1 MKFLGIKKVDAGS
14 HIHRYD
20 VQYVTKDHKN
30 KIYEVASR
38 NPEMKDLDD
47 LTQWDSKTVLVIG
60 LSPDHRHILLSR
72 EFRMAV
78 GDYIYNFPS
87 GLVDPGETAAEA
99 AARELMEE
107 TGLRIVK
114 PIRQL
119 RSSFNAPGFSN
130 ESTSCVIAVID
141 GDIRESNSSFE
152 EIEAGWYT
160 KEEVKLLLKTS
171 KMSARAQT
179 FCFLWA
185 YGGMSIDNLY
195 ESRE

>member
-141 GDIRESNSSFE
+141 GDIRESDSSFE

-171 KMSARAQT
+171 KMSARAQM

>member
-114 PIRQL
+114 TIRQL

-141 GDIRESNSSFE
+141 GDIRESDSSFE

-171 KMSARAQT
+171 KMSARAQM

>member
-171 KMSARAQT
+171 KMSARAQM

>member
-1 MKFLGIKKVDAGS
+1 MKFKEIRKVNTGS

-20 VQYVTKDHKN
+20 VQYETEDHKQ

-114 PIRQL
+114 SIRQL

-130 ESTSCVIAVID
+130 ESTSSVIAVID
-141 GDIRESNSSFE
+141 GDIRESDSSFE

-171 KMSARAQT
+171 KMSARAQM